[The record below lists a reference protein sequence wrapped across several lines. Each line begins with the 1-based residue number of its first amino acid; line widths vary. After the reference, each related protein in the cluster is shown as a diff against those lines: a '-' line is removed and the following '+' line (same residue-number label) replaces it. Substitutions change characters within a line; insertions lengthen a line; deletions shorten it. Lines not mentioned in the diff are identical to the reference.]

1 MKIFIN
7 GISALQGGGV
17 TYLNAFL
24 KHFLN
29 YNDIYIEVWG
39 FSKIDKNLLTNY
51 NLNVNPFENLHKNF
65 FKKYYIDVLSSGK
78 L

>member
-51 NLNVNPFENLHKNF
+51 NLKVNPLENVYKNF
-65 FKKYYIDVLSSGK
+65 FKRFKK
-78 L
+78 